1 MLVWSPSVWLQGLYS
16 SNRRMISQGENPL
29 DLDVTYPWA
38 VCSACL
44 GWGFLGEGFGK
55 AEKSPVPQVCEM
67 CVSGDG
73 EGGRPQEQGTLAE
86 SVRQVDP
93 ADGHGDAFTS
103 ALCSLPILNTKF
115 PQGMLPL
122 FWGPLRWSLSWG
134 MQDGVGVLTGA
145 GVGTWAVAS
154 SKT

>member
-1 MLVWSPSVWLQGLYS
+1 MESICLAPGPVLFQQENDLPGRESLGPGCHLPVGCLLSLPWLGF
-16 SNRRMISQGENPL
+16 
-29 DLDVTYPWA
+29 PW
-38 VCSACL
+38 
-44 GWGFLGEGFGK
+44 GGIGEGR
-55 AEKSPVPQVCEM
+55 EKPSAASVCNVCEW
-67 CVSGDG
+67 GR
-73 EGGRPQEQGTLAE
+73 GGWEATGAGTLAE

-103 ALCSLPILNTKF
+103 ASCSLPILNTKS